1 MFEKSTNLLSKWKG
15 KWSGNELE
23 NDFVIA
29 SILGTEVN
37 LRNLKNFRTLRNLM
51 NLNHNL
57 NTFGNLDLNMDMN
70 VNMLDQLILLVQLPD
85 VSVINTNGNS

>member
-23 NDFVIA
+23 NDFLIA

-37 LRNLKNFRTLRNLM
+37 WNWNWNS
-51 NLNHNL
+51 NLNV
-57 NTFGNLDLNMDMN
+57 NLDLDLDLNTYGFEMEKN

-85 VSVINTNGNS
+85 VSVINPNGYS